1 MRFRIEAGDLLAFLY
16 ALVLLREGFW
26 VLPETLAWVASFAV
40 AALLAY
46 LRLRTRTPNPPL
58 PRAFWLGV
66 GVPVGVFW
74 ALHLPYPD
82 IGFDNLTYHIFH
94 GERALRGLLYVPGD
108 FYPYY
113 FPFLNPAP
121 DILSAIL
128 RLALGYRLGT
138 IGGLLVTLWT
148 GAILYRILEPVIR
161 SRGVRAVATLW
172 IVCTEGILWEVG
184 NYMVDLYG
192 LPLLLEA
199 ALLAIPDEENEKDL
213 LDELPRLGLL
223 LGVAIALKL
232 TNLVFATA
240 IGAVFL
246 ANLFL
251 RTRRHD
257 PKKLALTFAL
267 ATVVFLLPAA
277 PHMLYLSWTTG
288 SPLFPHYNSIF
299 RSPYFPAIDVRDG
312 RFGPPSTLGS
322 VTWPVMSAF
331 HPERLSEL
339 GRTSGRLALAYV
351 GAILALFLRPKNRL
365 LRGFAVI
372 LIAGSI
378 LWSFGAGISRYGIFA
393 ELCGGLVLI
402 LLAAY
407 GVEAA
412 SRTGKHVLCSLALGV
427 PIALLGAQSLLV
439 LKCLEPG
446 DWSGRAT
453 ALYEPRW
460 ALKEM
465 RQAGRDRDLVRALP
479 PEIKE
484 LLPTLAGWIEV
495 TYKSSGV
502 MALLAPR
509 LPQVG
514 LRMEPVFDVPAN
526 KVRWDAAMRSFGKR
540 PLAALVWGEDIEDA
554 RMGLARRGFIIQ
566 RELRFELRFFG
577 EWTRLGLVAIL
588 VNAPEPAG
596 TNPAGDVTPPK

>member
-1 MRFRIEAGDLLAFLY
+1 MKVRFEAGDLLAFLY

-26 VLPETLAWVASFAV
+26 VLPDTLAWVATFVV

-66 GVPVGVFW
+66 GVPIGIFW
-74 ALHLPYPD
+74 AFHLPYPD
-82 IGFDNLTYHIFH
+82 VGFDNLTYHILH
-94 GERALRGLLYVPGD
+94 GERGLRGLLSIPGD

-121 DILSAIL
+121 DTLSAIL

-148 GAILYRILEPVIR
+148 GAILYRILEPAIR

-172 IVCTEGILWEVG
+172 IVCTEGIIWEVG

-199 ALLAIPDEENEKDL
+199 ALLALPDEEHEKDL

-223 LGVAIALKL
+223 LGVAVAFKL
-232 TNLVFATA
+232 TNLVFAIA

-251 RTRRHD
+251 KTRRHD
-257 PKKLALTFAL
+257 PKKFAL
-267 ATVVFLLPAA
+267 SFALGAVVFLLPVA
-277 PHMLYLSWTTG
+277 PHMLYLWWTTG

-299 RSPYFPAIDVRDG
+299 RSPYFPAIDIRDG
-312 RFGPPSTLGS
+312 RFGPQSTLGA
-322 VTWPVMSAF
+322 VTWPVVSAF

-339 GRTSGRLALAYV
+339 GRTSGRLALAYL
-351 GAILALFLRPKNRL
+351 GAILVLFMRPKNRRL
-365 LRGFAVI
+365 QGFAII
-372 LIAGSI
+372 LVAGSI

-402 LLAAY
+402 LLAAH

-412 SRTGKHVLCSLALGV
+412 SRKGKVLCL
-427 PIALLGAQSLLV
+427 IALAVPVALYGAQSLLV
-439 LKCLEPG
+439 YKCLIG
-446 DWSGRAT
+446 DWGGRAT
-453 ALYEPRW
+453 ALHEPRYAW
-460 ALKEM
+460 KEIQ
-465 RQAGRDRDLVRALP
+465 RAGRDRDLVRELP

-484 LLPTLAGWIEV
+484 LLPTLAGWIDV
-495 TYKSSGV
+495 TYKTTGI

-514 LRMEPVFDVPAN
+514 LRLEPVFEVPAN
-526 KVRWDAAMRSFGKR
+526 KARWDAAMRLFGKR

-554 RMGLARRGFIIQ
+554 RKDLARRGFVIQ
-566 RELRFELRFFG
+566 RELRFELPFWG
-577 EWTRLGLVAIL
+577 KWMRLGLVAII
-588 VNAPEPAG
+588 VNAPEPPG
-596 TNPAGDVTPPK
+596 TSPAADAAPPK